1 MKTLNLKKTD
11 LMFQT
16 FFTAIFD
23 IRNNPLIKHIIINK
37 WLYKILLILVLL
49 IIITIF
55 IRNYTIYIASLKY
68 KKFKEEKRERIDK
81 FTEEFKNSNID
92 EQEGFETA
100 QIQQIWEDLWQ
111 TNTTPF
117 SFNNTFQKSF
127 GYLYDNNDIIE
138 GGLFDIFDPKKNGVS
153 DFGDS
158 IKRGFEELG
167 KILGEVK
174 VIKDIID
181 GIITAIN
188 DARRR
193 FIYFGNG
200 IANLFTAFGYS
211 MKTMFYDGVPTI
223 GNDLVSILYGGGRCM
238 VHFGGNF
245 RSCLI
250 FWLMDLVA
258 ELLYSLLVLLPVYI
272 FDAIFPSLNL
282 NSWIDEIKDWINY
295 VDELLIDMLGY
306 SCIHYPESI
315 IDDCYKCKE
324 VDFPRKVREL
334 QEDSTRLNKAL
345 DKLGYDYNNA
355 FYEIGRAFS

>member
-11 LMFQT
+11 LMFET
-16 FFTAIFD
+16 FFASIFD

-68 KKFKEEKRERIDK
+68 KKFKEEKQERIDK
-81 FTEEFKNSNID
+81 FTEEFKNINID
-92 EQEGFETA
+92 EQEEGFETA
-100 QIQQIWEDLWQ
+100 QIQQLWENLWQ

-117 SFNNTFQKSF
+117 SFNNAFQKSF
-127 GYLYDNNDIIE
+127 GYLYDNDDIIE
-138 GGLFDIFDPKKNGVS
+138 GFNPLKGSDWRGLFDQIDNMFNNVKDAFNQ
-153 DFGDS
+153 
-158 IKRGFEELG
+158 
-167 KILGEVK
+167 ILV
-174 VIKDIID
+174 VKDIIN

-193 FIYFGNG
+193 FIYLGNG
-200 IANLFTAFGYS
+200 IADLFTAFGYS

-223 GNDLVSILYGGGRCM
+223 GNDLVSIIYGGGKCM
-238 VHFGGNF
+238 VHFGSNF

-250 FWLMDLVA
+250 FWIMDLVS
-258 ELLYSLLVLLPVYI
+258 EVLYSLLVLIPVYI
-272 FDAIFPSLNL
+272 FDAIFPSLKL
-282 NSWIDEIKDWINY
+282 NSWIDEIKSWIDY
-295 VDELLIDMLGY
+295 VDELLINMLGY
-306 SCIHYPESI
+306 SCFHYPDSI
-315 IDDCYKCKE
+315 INDCYECRG

-345 DKLGYDYNNA
+345 DKLGYDYKNA
-355 FYEIGRAFS
+355 FYQIGRAFS